1 MRIFLSYGHDDN
13 EPIVLRIK
21 ADLEKPENGGHECW
35 FDKSGIKAGDDW
47 RRAITDGIKNSQSVL
62 SFLSRHA
69 CREWQENGQRKQGVC
84 LDELAIAVGH
94 RGAKLHTVLIENQNE
109 PDQFNVPL
117 FVNGIQ
123 YLDMHE
129 WREKQDQGSLIY
141 ETWYAEKF
149 AEIKRIVNSPE
160 NAKFSGEI
168 ENLSEQLQPLDNASR
183 IGELMSNDFVG
194 REWLKADV
202 VDWLNNKP
210 KERVF
215 CLTGEPG
222 FGKSAFAASLAYQN
236 SPEVIAAHFCQY
248 NQPNFSDPRR
258 VICSIAFQIATRL
271 PDFRSH
277 LIETLREM
285 KINNL
290 DDIDKKELTADEL
303 FQKFITDS
311 AYRTIDGGRL
321 RHLVIIDALDES
333 GNPLVE
339 LLARCQNQIPQW
351 LAFFVTS
358 RPNDNAVRQ
367 HLKMLNPHYQDVADE
382 HNQADAKTWITQW
395 VDGLKVSTQNKRI
408 IIETLL
414 NVSQGNFIY
423 LHTFKKMVNEGQ
435 LLIDQVDSYPE
446 GLDSLYFTFF
456 GRQFKDLECYRQWQ
470 APLLRLIVA
479 AQQPLPLNL
488 ARNVLVLGKEDWRI
502 KVVAPL
508 GSLFKLSG
516 DTSNESIEPFH
527 KSIRDWLG
535 NPTRAGDFYVD
546 EDEGHLILGKALWD
560 EFCLEGENL
569 SDYGAIALPYH
580 LLRLEKS
587 ELKNLIQNE
596 NVWKEHRSA
605 CQNIMRGNFKRLKGK
620 PRLVL
625 NSAETWWRFI
635 LMVDESTFGD
645 ANLRTAHSLCALAEV
660 LNRTKQYVEA
670 EIYFRRALGIKKNEG
685 TNSTHMADCLKSSV
699 RPLDHSPLPL
709 DASRLFKPLAGPP
722 LSQLELLQLL
732 QKRLV
737 GFSPPFERSPLPLR
751 ADVKG
756 NLYQRILN
764 SLANNLMKQKR
775 YAEAIAYGLEASS
788 SSVDERCLRTLAECL
803 GEWWKDD
810 DTHWDENKER
820 NALAIDSSWNRDK
833 HLNALAT
840 EEENYL
846 RQLIKIYE
854 ERLSSLSISHHADHY
869 YLRRLSETLE
879 KLMWNL
885 YAQGRD
891 DEAKICEERF
901 IEIRKSIVRF

>member
-13 EPIVLRIK
+13 EAIVLRIK
-21 ADLEKPENGGHECW
+21 ADLEKPENGGHVCW

-84 LDELAIAVGH
+84 LDELAIAIGH

-149 AEIKRIVNSPE
+149 SEIKRIVNSPE

-222 FGKSAFAASLAYQN
+222 FGKSAFVASLAYQN

-277 LIETLREM
+277 LIETIRNLKMNKPYAIDEM
-285 KINNL
+285 
-290 DDIDKKELTADEL
+290 EPVEL
-303 FQKFITDS
+303 FQILIADA
-311 AYRTIDGGRL
+311 AYKAIDGGRL

-333 GNPLVE
+333 GNALVE
-339 LLARCQNQIPQW
+339 LLAQCQSKIPQW

-358 RPNDNAVRQ
+358 RPHDNGVRQ
-367 HLKMLNPHYQDVADE
+367 HLTMLNPHYQDVADE
-382 HNQADAKTWITQW
+382 QNQADAKNWITQW
-395 VDGLKVSTQNKRI
+395 VDGLKARVTVKREVI
-408 IIETLL
+408 KTLL

-423 LHTFKKMVNEGQ
+423 LQTFRKMLNEGQ
-435 LLIDQVDSYPE
+435 LILDQTESYPQ

-456 GRQFKDLECYRQWQ
+456 GRQFKDMESYRQWQ
-470 APLLRLIVA
+470 APFLRLIIA
-479 AQQPLPLNL
+479 ARQPLPLNL
-488 ARNVLVLGKEDWRI
+488 ARKVLALSKEDCRL
-502 KVVAPL
+502 KVVLPL
-508 GSLFKLSG
+508 GSLFKFSG
-516 DTSNESIEPFH
+516 DPSNESIEPFH

-535 NPTRAGDFYVD
+535 NPTSSGDFYVD
-546 EDEGHLILGKALWD
+546 EDKGHLMLGTALW
-560 EFCLEGENL
+560 EELCSQGENL
-569 SDYGAIALPYH
+569 SDYGAIELPYH

-587 ELKNLIQNE
+587 VLKNLIPNE
-596 NVWKEHRSA
+596 NIWAKYRDACIGISEKIPRS
-605 CQNIMRGNFKRLKGK
+605 LKGK
-620 PRLVL
+620 PRSLTINAV
-625 NSAETWWRFI
+625 ETWWRFI
-635 LMVDESTFGD
+635 LTTDESIFGNAD
-645 ANLRTAHSLCALAEV
+645 PNTAKSLSALAKV
-660 LNRTKQYVEA
+660 LNQTWRHTEA
-670 EIYFRRALGIKKNEG
+670 ERLSRRALEIEENEDP
-685 TNSTHMADCLKSSV
+685 NSMHTADCLKS
-699 RPLDHSPLPL
+699 LAIALEGN
-709 DASRLFKPLAGPP
+709 SRFSSAQDEEG
-722 LSQLELLQLL
+722 
-732 QKRLV
+732 QKRHIEAESYRRQALKIQ
-737 GFSPPFERSPLPLR
+737 EDLPR
-751 ADVKG
+751 TWQSG
-756 NLYQRILN
+756 NDLL
-764 SLANNLMKQKR
+764 SLANNLTKQKR
-775 YAEAIAYGLEASS
+775 YAEAKIYYLEALNNKGTLQ
-788 SSVDERCLRTLAECL
+788 ERILWCIAGCL
-803 GEWWKDD
+803 GAWWKDD
-810 DTHWDENKER
+810 ATHWDENKER

-833 HLNALAT
+833 HLNVLAI

-846 RQLIKIYE
+846 CQLIKIYE
-854 ERLSSLSISHHADHY
+854 EKLSSLSTSHNADNY
-869 YLRRLSETLE
+869 YLRRLSKTLE
-879 KLMWNL
+879 KLMRNL